1 MVKISLATTIGQ
13 LLKGKGCHIGVG
25 VRIDSRHIVIPH
37 GHSLV
42 TARCGD
48 SSAVGE
54 AALGGV
60 LEVRVFRTDRVRFQS
75 GRCVTVVVV
84 FIN

>member
-1 MVKISLATTIGQ
+1 MVKIGLAATIGQ

-25 VRIDSRHIVIPH
+25 VRIDSRHIVILH
-37 GHSLV
+37 RHYLV
-42 TARCGD
+42 TARYRD

-60 LEVRVFRTDRVRFQS
+60 LEVRVFRTNRVRFQIS
-75 GRCVTVVVV
+75 RCVTVVVV